1 MDGWHL
7 TRLTNLVADL
17 AEGAPRAPF
26 SFVPSRGP
34 RTDAGERLEVRG
46 RITGGRSFEQAEARF
61 VARPRRCNR
70 LLNSVGG
77 VAPRAKDVG
86 VGAGVSAAWQLG
98 WSASPLPNYHTPP
111 SEPAEAHRSH
121 RNRGKRVHC
130 LDRKS

>member
-34 RTDAGERLEVRG
+34 RTDTGERLEVRG

-77 VAPRAKDVG
+77 VAP
-86 VGAGVSAAWQLG
+86 
-98 WSASPLPNYHTPP
+98 
-111 SEPAEAHRSH
+111 
-121 RNRGKRVHC
+121 
-130 LDRKS
+130 